1 MPNSTHT
8 QEESDSE
15 GEEHEAGA
23 KEGSSSK
30 TAAVHSTKSS
40 AASKRAAITKS
51 VSDDAEEFVYRPSAR
66 TAAYASV

>member
-15 GEEHEAGA
+15 GEEREAFA
-23 KEGSSSK
+23 KEGSSK
-30 TAAVHSTKSS
+30 TAAALSTKSS